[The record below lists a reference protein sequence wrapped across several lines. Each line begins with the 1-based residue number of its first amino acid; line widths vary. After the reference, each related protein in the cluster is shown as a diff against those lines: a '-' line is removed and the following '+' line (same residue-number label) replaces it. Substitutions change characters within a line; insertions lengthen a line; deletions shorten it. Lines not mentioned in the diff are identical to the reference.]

1 MGATGAV
8 AWVVMSEFM
17 SQTDAFT
24 WAMESDP
31 RLRSTVV
38 TVILLDKS
46 PDWDVVRERFEALSH
61 TLPIWRQRV
70 VESPP
75 PTPPRWEFAPDFDI
89 DFHLR
94 RVSAP
99 EPGNLDGVLEMAR
112 VAAMADFDRA
122 RPLWTAT
129 LIEGL
134 DDGGAAVLCKFHH
147 ALTDGVGG
155 VQIAMHL
162 FDLTEEPRSIESV
175 QNRTDDPEVH
185 AGGPLSDYVDALR
198 YDLGLVRQAV
208 TGAAGAAPK
217 LLFKAIRN
225 PLQAVSDAG
234 EMVASV
240 YRTMRPVTETGSP
253 LMKERTLVRRLAV
266 HDVPL
271 PALKEAAH
279 RGGGSLNDAFV
290 AGIAG
295 GLRRYHEKHDVE
307 IGDLHLTMP
316 ISVRSEDDGE
326 GGNHITLARFDVPV
340 GLADPAAR
348 ISETRERTTK
358 VRNERSTPYIQIIAG
373 AMNLMPRWYIGSVLR
388 KVDFLAS
395 DVPGVPVPVYLAGAK
410 VRVQYAFGPTIGSAV
425 NVTLLTYVDT
435 CALGIDVDTG
445 AIPDFEEFCDC
456 LVAGFD
462 EVLALAERA

>member
-1 MGATGAV
+1 
-8 AWVVMSEFM
+8 MSDFM

-38 TVILLDKS
+38 TVIMLDRS
-46 PDWDVVRERFEALSH
+46 PDWDVVRERFAVVAR
-61 TLPIWRQRV
+61 TLPMFRQVV

-75 PTPPRWEFAPDFDI
+75 PTPPRWEFAADFDP

-99 EPGNLDGVLEMAR
+99 EPGTLEGVLEMAR

-155 VQIAMHL
+155 VQIAMTL
-162 FDLTEEPRSIESV
+162 FDLTDQPRTVESV
-175 QNRTDDPEVH
+175 ETKSAGPQVH
-185 AGGPLSDYVDALR
+185 ERGMLSDYADIVR
-198 YDLGLVRQAV
+198 YDLGLLGKGVA
-208 TGAAGAAPK
+208 GALGAAPK
-217 LLFKAIRN
+217 LLADAIRR
-225 PLQAVSDAG
+225 PLKTAASAG
-234 EMVASV
+234 ELAASV

-253 LMKERTLVRRLAV
+253 LMKDRTMVRRLAV
-266 HDVPL
+266 HEVPL
-271 PALKEAAH
+271 TKLKEAAH
-279 RGGGSLNDAFV
+279 RSGGALNDAFV
-290 AGIAG
+290 AGISG
-295 GLRRYHEKHDVE
+295 GLRRYHDRHGVTV
-307 IGDLHLTMP
+307 GDLHLTMP
-316 ISVRSEDDGE
+316 ISIRTADDE
-326 GGNHITLARFDVPV
+326 MGGNHITLARFDVPV
-340 GLADPAAR
+340 GVADPAER
-348 ISETRERTTK
+348 ISETHERTDRA
-358 VRNERSTPYIQIIAG
+358 RNEKSTPYIQLIAG

-395 DVPGVPVPVYLAGAK
+395 DVPGIPVPVYLAGAK

-445 AIPDFEEFCDC
+445 AIPDFEDFYDC
-456 LVAGFD
+456 LVEGFD
-462 EVLALAERA
+462 EVLALAN

>member
-1 MGATGAV
+1 MT
-8 AWVVMSEFM
+8 EFM

-38 TVILLDKS
+38 TVIMLDRS
-46 PDWDVVRERFEALSH
+46 PDWGVVRERFEALSQN
-61 TLPIWRQRV
+61 LPIWRRRV

-75 PTPPRWEFAPDFDI
+75 PAPPRWEDAPDFDI
-89 DFHLR
+89 DFHMR

-99 EPGNLDGVLEMAR
+99 EPRNLDGVLEMAR

-129 LIEGL
+129 LIDGL

-162 FDLTEEPRSIESV
+162 FDLTEDPRSVDSV
-175 QNRTDDPEVH
+175 RAKSDQPEVH
-185 AGGPLSDYVDALR
+185 EHGLLSGYLDVLR

-208 TGAAGAAPK
+208 TGTVRATPQA
-217 LLFKAIRN
+217 LFDVVRH
-225 PLQAVSDAG
+225 PLQTAASAG
-234 EMVASV
+234 EMTASV
-240 YRTMRPVTETGSP
+240 YRTMRPVRETGSP
-253 LMKERTLVRRLAV
+253 LMTERTLMRRLGV
-266 HDVPL
+266 HEVPL
-271 PALKEAAH
+271 AKLKEAGH
-279 RGGGSLNDAFV
+279 RGGGALNDAFV

-295 GLRRYHEKHDVE
+295 GLRRYHEKHGVT

-316 ISVRSEDDGE
+316 ISVRTEGDAE

-340 GLADPAAR
+340 GVADPAAR
-348 ISETRERTTK
+348 ISETRERTNQ

-373 AMNLMPRWYIGSVLR
+373 AMNLMPRSYIGSVLR
-388 KVDFLAS
+388 RVDFLAS

-410 VRVQYAFGPTIGSAV
+410 VKVQYAFGPTIGSAV

-445 AIPDFEEFCDC
+445 AIPDFEAFYDC
-456 LVAGFD
+456 LVEGFD
-462 EVLALAERA
+462 EVLALAE

>member
-1 MGATGAV
+1 MP
-8 AWVVMSEFM
+8 EFM

-38 TVILLDKS
+38 TVILLDRS
-46 PDWDVVRERFEALSH
+46 PDWDVVRSRFD
-61 TLPIWRQRV
+61 V
-70 VESPP
+70 VSRIMPMFRKVVLESPP
-75 PTPPRWEFAPDFDI
+75 PTPPRWEFAEDFDP

-99 EPGNLDGVLEMAR
+99 EPRTLEGVLEMAR
-112 VAAMADFDRA
+112 VAAMSDFDRA

-129 LIEGL
+129 LIDGL

-155 VQIAMHL
+155 VQIAMTL

-175 QNRTDDPEVH
+175 ETKADEPQVH
-185 AGGPLSDYVDALR
+185 ERGVLSDYVDIVR
-198 YDLGLVRQAV
+198 YDLGLLGKGVA
-208 TGAAGAAPK
+208 GALGAAPR
-217 LLFKAIRN
+217 LLFDAVRR
-225 PLQAVSDAG
+225 PLQTAASAG
-234 EMVASV
+234 ELAASV
-240 YRTMRPVTETGSP
+240 YRFVRPLTETGSP
-253 LMKERTLVRRLAV
+253 LMTERTLVRRLGV

-271 PALKEAAH
+271 AKLKEAAH
-279 RGGGSLNDAFV
+279 RSGGALNDAFV

-295 GLRRYHEKHDVE
+295 GLRRYHERHGATV
-307 IGDLHLTMP
+307 GDLHLTMP
-316 ISVRSEDDGE
+316 ISIRKEGDEV

-340 GLADPAAR
+340 GVADPAER
-348 ISETRERTTK
+348 ISETHERTTRA
-358 VRNERSTPYIQIIAG
+358 RNERSTRYVQLIAG

-395 DVPGVPVPVYLAGAK
+395 DVPGIPVPVYLGGAT
-410 VRVQYAFGPTIGSAV
+410 VRGQYAFGPTIGSAV
-425 NVTLLTYVDT
+425 NVTLLTYVGN

-445 AIPDFEEFCDC
+445 AIPDYEEFYDC

-462 EVLALAERA
+462 EVLALAD

>member
-1 MGATGAV
+1 
-8 AWVVMSEFM
+8 M

-38 TVILLDKS
+38 TVIMLDRS
-46 PDWDVVRERFEALSH
+46 PDWDVVRSRFQLLSRN
-61 TLPIWRQRV
+61 LPIWRQRV

-75 PTPPRWEFAPDFDI
+75 PAPPRWEDAPDFDL
-89 DFHLR
+89 DFHMR

-99 EPGNLDGVLEMAR
+99 VPGNIDGVLEMAR

-147 ALTDGVGG
+147 SLTDGVGG

-175 QNRTDDPEVH
+175 EGQDEHPEVH
-185 AGGPLSDYVDALR
+185 QHGLLSGYMDVLR
-198 YDLGLVRQAV
+198 YDLDLVRQAV
-208 TGAAGAAPK
+208 TGAVRSAPK
-217 LLFKAIRN
+217 ALFDVVRH
-225 PLQAVSDAG
+225 PLQTAASAG
-234 EMVASV
+234 EMTASV
-240 YRTMRPVTETGSP
+240 YRTMRPVRETGSP

-266 HDVPL
+266 HEVPL
-271 PALKEAAH
+271 VRLKEAAH
-279 RGGGSLNDAFV
+279 RGGGALNDAFV

-295 GLRRYHEKHDVE
+295 GLRRYHDNHGVTV
-307 IGDLHLTMP
+307 GDLHLTMP
-316 ISVRSEDDGE
+316 ISVRTDDDGE

-340 GLADPAAR
+340 GVVDAAAR
-348 ISETRERTTK
+348 ISETRERTNK

-373 AMNLMPRWYIGSVLR
+373 AMNLMPRSYIGSVLR

-445 AIPDFEEFCDC
+445 AIPDYDQFFEC
-456 LVAGFD
+456 LVQGFD
-462 EVLALAERA
+462 EVLALAD

>member
-1 MGATGAV
+1 
-8 AWVVMSEFM
+8 MSDFM

-38 TVILLDKS
+38 TVIMLDRS
-46 PDWDVVRERFEALSH
+46 PDWDVVRERFAVVAR
-61 TLPIWRQRV
+61 TLPMFRQVV

-75 PTPPRWEFAPDFDI
+75 PTPPRWEFAVDFDP

-99 EPGNLDGVLEMAR
+99 EPGTLEGVLEMAR

-134 DDGGAAVLCKFHH
+134 DDGGAAVLCTFHH

-155 VQIAMHL
+155 VQIAMTL
-162 FDLTEEPRSIESV
+162 FDLTDQPRTVESV
-175 QNRTDDPEVH
+175 ETKSAGPQVH
-185 AGGPLSDYVDALR
+185 ERGMLSDYADIVR
-198 YDLGLVRQAV
+198 YDLGLLGKGVA
-208 TGAAGAAPK
+208 GALGAAPK
-217 LLFKAIRN
+217 LLADAIRR
-225 PLQAVSDAG
+225 PLKTAASAG
-234 EMVASV
+234 ELAASV

-253 LMKERTLVRRLAV
+253 LMKDRTMVRRLAV
-266 HDVPL
+266 HEVPL
-271 PALKEAAH
+271 TKLKEAAH
-279 RGGGSLNDAFV
+279 RSGGALNDAFV
-290 AGIAG
+290 AGISG
-295 GLRRYHEKHDVE
+295 GLRRYHDRHGVTV
-307 IGDLHLTMP
+307 GDLHLTMP
-316 ISVRSEDDGE
+316 ISIRTADDE
-326 GGNHITLARFDVPV
+326 MGGNHITLARFDVPV
-340 GLADPAAR
+340 GVADPAER
-348 ISETRERTTK
+348 ISETHERTDRA
-358 VRNERSTPYIQIIAG
+358 RNEKSTPYIQLIAG

-395 DVPGVPVPVYLAGAK
+395 DVPGIPVPVYLAGAK

-445 AIPDFEEFCDC
+445 AIPDFEDFYDC
-456 LVAGFD
+456 LVEGFD
-462 EVLALAERA
+462 EVLALAN

>member
-1 MGATGAV
+1 
-8 AWVVMSEFM
+8 MSDFM

-46 PDWDVVRERFEALSH
+46 PDWGVVRDRFEALSRN
-61 TLPIWRQRV
+61 LPIWRQRV

-75 PTPPRWEFAPDFDI
+75 PTPPRWENAPDFDF

-94 RVSAP
+94 KVSAP
-99 EPGNLDGVLEMAR
+99 EPGNLDGVLEVAR

-175 QNRTDDPEVH
+175 ETGADEPEVEQS
-185 AGGPLSDYVDALR
+185 GPLSDYVDALR

-208 TGAAGAAPK
+208 AGTAEAAPK

-225 PLQAVSDAG
+225 PLQAVADAG
-234 EMVASV
+234 ELAASV
-240 YRTMRPVTETGSP
+240 YRTMRPVTETGSS
-253 LMKERTLVRRLAV
+253 LMKERTLVRKLGV
-266 HDVPL
+266 HEVPL
-271 PALKEAAH
+271 SKLKEAAH
-279 RGGGSLNDAFV
+279 RGGGALNDAFV

-295 GLRRYHEKHDVE
+295 GKQ
-307 IGDLHLTMP
+307 P
-316 ISVRSEDDGE
+316 
-326 GGNHITLARFDVPV
+326 P
-340 GLADPAAR
+340 
-348 ISETRERTTK
+348 SETCSWPCRSASAPRMTTK
-358 VRNERSTPYIQIIAG
+358 VATTSRWPASTF
-373 AMNLMPRWYIGSVLR
+373 RSVLPMPHSGSPR
-388 KVDFLAS
+388 PAS
-395 DVPGVPVPVYLAGAK
+395 APP
-410 VRVQYAFGPTIGSAV
+410 R
-425 NVTLLTYVDT
+425 
-435 CALGIDVDTG
+435 CATRNRRPISRSSP
-445 AIPDFEEFCDC
+445 A
-456 LVAGFD
+456 
-462 EVLALAERA
+462 R

>member
-1 MGATGAV
+1 MTDY
-8 AWVVMSEFM
+8 M

-24 WAMESDP
+24 WAMESDA

-38 TVILLDKS
+38 TVIFLDRS
-46 PDWDVVRERFEALSH
+46 PDWDVVRERFDALSQ

-70 VESPP
+70 VESLPP
-75 PTPPRWEFAPDFDI
+75 APPRWETAPDFDI

-94 RVSAP
+94 KVSAP
-99 EPGNLDGVLEMAR
+99 EPGNVDAVVEMAR
-112 VAAMADFDRA
+112 VAAMSDFDRA

-134 DDGGAAVLCKFHH
+134 EDGGAAVLCKFHH
-147 ALTDGVGG
+147 SLTDGVGG

-175 QNRTDDPEVH
+175 RTGTGEPEVH
-185 AGGPLSDYVDALR
+185 AHGPLSDYLDSLR

-208 TGAAGAAPK
+208 TGAADAAPK
-217 LLFKAIRN
+217 LLFNAIRH
-225 PLQAVSDAG
+225 PLQAVTDAG
-234 EMVASV
+234 EMAASV

-253 LMKERTLVRRLAV
+253 LMKERTLVRRLGV
-266 HDVPL
+266 HEVPL
-271 PALKEAAH
+271 PKLKAAAH
-279 RGGGSLNDAFV
+279 AGGGALNDAFV

-295 GLRRYHEKHDVE
+295 GLRRYHEKHGVE
-307 IGDLHLTMP
+307 VGDLHLTMP
-316 ISVRSEDDGE
+316 ISVRTEEDSE

-340 GLADPAAR
+340 GEADPAAR
-348 ISETRERTTK
+348 IAETRDRTTK

-395 DVPGVPVPVYLAGAK
+395 DVPGLPVPVYLAGAK
-410 VRVQYAFGPTIGSAV
+410 VKVQYAFGPTIGSAV

-445 AIPDFEEFCDC
+445 AIPDFEEFYDC

-462 EVLALAERA
+462 EVLALAD

>member
-1 MGATGAV
+1 MTD
-8 AWVVMSEFM
+8 FM

-24 WAMESDP
+24 WAMESDA

-38 TVILLDKS
+38 TVILLDRS
-46 PDWDVVRERFEALSH
+46 PDWDVVRERFAVLSQA
-61 TLPIWRQRV
+61 LPIWRQRV

-75 PTPPRWEFAPDFDI
+75 PAPPRWEIAPDFDI

-94 RVSAP
+94 KVSAP
-99 EPGNLDGVLEMAR
+99 EPRGLDGILEMAR

-175 QNRTDDPEVH
+175 RVGCAEPQVDAH
-185 AGGPLSDYVDALR
+185 GPLSGYIDALR
-198 YDLGLVRQAV
+198 YDLDLVRQAV
-208 TGAAGAAPK
+208 SGVAGTAAKLPFIAAD
-217 LLFKAIRN
+217 AIRH
-225 PLQAVSDAG
+225 PLRTVAGAG
-234 EMVASV
+234 EMAASV
-240 YRTMRPVTETGSP
+240 YRTMRPVAETGSP

-266 HDVPL
+266 HEVSL
-271 PALKEAAH
+271 SKLKAAAH
-279 RGGGSLNDAFV
+279 RGGGALNDAFV

-295 GLRRYHEKHDVE
+295 GLRRYHQTHGVQVA
-307 IGDLHLTMP
+307 DLHLTMP
-316 ISVRSEDDGE
+316 ISVRTEDDAE
-326 GGNHITLARFDVPV
+326 GGNHITLARFDVPA
-340 GLADPAAR
+340 GEADPAAR
-348 ISETRERTTK
+348 IAETRARTTK
-358 VRNERSTPYIQIIAG
+358 ARNEKSTPYIHIIAG

-410 VRVQYAFGPTIGSAV
+410 VRIQYAFGPTIGSAV

-445 AIPDFEEFCDC
+445 AIPDFDEFHRC

-462 EVLALAERA
+462 EVLALAEFT